1 MILFISGYLFFG
13 LGILLM
19 VAWKK
24 SLKVAGALP
33 READIVDEQYHS
45 GKYITTVKF
54 INDANQEIEQ
64 TFITK
69 TSVKRIRKIF
79 NNIKTCDSTIIY
91 QDGNEV
97 RIPER
102 KSIFLYLS
110 CACFVL
116 SMILLAFS
124 A

>member
-1 MILFISGYLFFG
+1 MI
-13 LGILLM
+13 
-19 VAWKK
+19 AQEK
-24 SLKVAGALP
+24 SSKVVGALP

-45 GKYITTVKF
+45 GKYTTTVKF

-64 TFITK
+64 TFVTK

-79 NNIKTCDSTIIY
+79 NNIKTSDSTIIY
-91 QDGNEV
+91 QDGNEI

-102 KSIFLYLS
+102 KRIFLYLS

-116 SMILLAFS
+116 SMILLAFG